1 MRSIAKDLP
10 HYMLLIGIL
19 FAGFA
24 GLVLFSYDKNF
35 QAAVAIATAS
45 SYVVWGIIHHMFHRD
60 LHFEVF
66 LEYLAIAIL
75 GLAIIF
81 SLIIRS

>member
-1 MRSIAKDLP
+1 MKQFARDLP

-35 QAAVAIATAS
+35 QMAVAIALSA
-45 SYVVWGIIHHMFHRD
+45 SYVAWGVVHHSIHKD
-60 LHFEVF
+60 LHFEVV
-66 LEYLAIAIL
+66 LEYLAMAVL

-81 SLIIRS
+81 SLIIRT

>member
-1 MRSIAKDLP
+1 MKPIARDLP
-10 HYMLLIGIL
+10 HYMLLFGIL
-19 FAGFA
+19 LAGFA

-35 QAAVAIATAS
+35 QAAVAIATAA
-45 SYVVWGIIHHMFHRD
+45 SYVVWGIIHHMFHKD

-66 LEYLAIAIL
+66 LEYVAIAVL

-81 SLIIRS
+81 SLIIRT